1 VSGDP
6 RFERYVLAHLRR
18 VVQAVPGRFGRLS
31 RARCRPGGDRGPF
44 GRSTARRRDAG
55 RALFSAQSTAG
66 DV

>member
-18 VVQAVPGRFGRLS
+18 VVQAVPGRLGRLS